1 MEIAI
6 TITLFF
12 HLLGMAALVGG
23 TAAQIKAKER
33 KITPLILHGALT
45 QLVTGFMLVGFVQ
58 ANDEKLDMAVVATK
72 LIILAIILGLVFIG
86 RKKLSENV
94 FYSILFLAITN
105 VGLALFVTSSS

>member
-23 TAAQIKAKER
+23 TAAQITAKT
-33 KITPLILHGALT
+33 KSVNQLMLHGALT
-45 QLVTGFMLVGFVQ
+45 QLVTGFMLVGFIQ
-58 ANDEKLDMAVVATK
+58 ANDEKLHFDVVATK
-72 LIILAIILGLVFIG
+72 LIILAIILVLAVMG
-86 RKKLSENV
+86 RKKLSDNA

-105 VGLALFVTSSS
+105 VALALFVEAS